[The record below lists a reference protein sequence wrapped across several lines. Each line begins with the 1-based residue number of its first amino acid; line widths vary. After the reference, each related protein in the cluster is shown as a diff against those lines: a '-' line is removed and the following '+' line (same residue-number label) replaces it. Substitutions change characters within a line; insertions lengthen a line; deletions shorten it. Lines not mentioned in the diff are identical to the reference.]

1 MLYKNAPNNSGA
13 FLIYICATNKT
24 IIMSKEPENNNQ
36 LNIEISEEMA
46 DGTYANL
53 AIITHSQAEFVF
65 DFVSVMPGSPKSK
78 VKSRIIMTPF
88 HAKRLMRAIVEN
100 VQKFEDANGVI
111 IDNDN
116 IEIPFNFGGP
126 VAQA

>member
-1 MLYKNAPNNSGA
+1 
-13 FLIYICATNKT
+13 
-24 IIMSKEPENNNQ
+24 MSKEPENNNQ
-36 LNIEISEEMA
+36 LNIEISEQMA